1 MIVFAGPNST
11 NKSTWQ
17 DAFVVM
23 LPAIH
28 ERIRFNFRGF
38 SAESREEAIA
48 EALASAA
55 IAFKRLHEQ
64 GRADIAYPTVLAD
77 YAARHYRA
85 GRRVGG
91 QLNVNDISS
100 PHAQRFHCIQV
111 KSIDRRDRDGA
122 WKAILVEDHRSTPAA
137 TAIARIDFAD
147 WLSRL
152 CRRDRG
158 LATTLATG
166 ETGRNTAKLY
176 GITAG
181 RVTQLRGEL
190 RRNWERFQ
198 GEVTNEA
205 GELAMAGC

>member
-1 MIVFAGPNST
+1 MIVFPGPNS
-11 NKSTWQ
+11 NDKSTWQ
-17 DAFVVM
+17 DAFVAM

-28 ERIRFNFRGF
+28 ERIRFSFRGF
-38 SAESREEAIA
+38 TAESREEAIA

-77 YAARHYRA
+77 FAARHYRA

-91 QLNVNDISS
+91 RLNVNDISS
-100 PHAQRFHCIQV
+100 PHAQRFHRIQV
-111 KSIDRRDRDGA
+111 KSIDQRDRDGA
-122 WKAILVEDHRSTPAA
+122 WKEILVEDRRSTPAA

-152 CRRDRG
+152 CHRDRSV
-158 LATTLATG
+158 ASTLAAG
-166 ETGRNTAKLY
+166 ENGRDTAKLV
-176 GITAG
+176 GISAG
-181 RVTQLRGEL
+181 RVTQIRSKLKRS
-190 RRNWERFQ
+190 WAKFQ
-198 GEVTNEA
+198 GEPIDEV